1 MGQNILV
8 KVRKLLISSQRT
20 EYMIK
25 NERDTKEHQYVQK
38 YLSAS
43 TLRTSNVLARLGTK
57 LSQER

>member
-25 NERDTKEHQYVQK
+25 NERDTKEHVQK

-43 TLRTSNVLARLGTK
+43 TLRTSNVLARF
-57 LSQER
+57 

>member
-43 TLRTSNVLARLGTK
+43 TLRTSNVLARF
-57 LSQER
+57 